1 MDNTEIKSL
10 IEDQGKANH
19 ARLKTLETQ
28 VEEIKT
34 KGSVDAETKER
45 LAKITADMV
54 ELNATKSRMDK
65 IETALNRRQIVD
77 ERGNEIPTER
87 VEHRKAFDKFV
98 RKGVD
103 NGLADLEKKALSVS
117 SDPDGGYTAPVELDR
132 EITRIVTEIS
142 DIRSIAQVTTIGA
155 PSLKKLVNLTGT
167 TSGWVGETEA
177 RPQTNAASLTALEFP
192 AMELYAMPAASQ
204 SLLDD
209 SFVNI
214 EEWAAQEVAIEFAR
228 AEGAAFVS
236 GDGVKRPKGLLAGTL
251 TEADSNGDSAWGST
265 AWVKTGAAGA
275 FKTTAAG
282 DNYRNLVA
290 LQFALKQQYRG
301 GASFIMNRGTLGTVM
316 GLTDSQG
323 HPLWRPGMT
332 AGVPS
337 MLNGYPVNEVQGLP
351 AIATNSYSIGFGNWQ
366 RHYLIVDRVG
376 VRILRDPFTAKPYV
390 LFYTTKRVGGGIQ
403 MYEAAKWLKFAA

>member
-1 MDNTEIKSL
+1 
-10 IEDQGKANH
+10 
-19 ARLKTLETQ
+19 
-28 VEEIKT
+28 
-34 KGSVDAETKER
+34 
-45 LAKITADMV
+45 
-54 ELNATKSRMDK
+54 MDK
-65 IETALNRRQIVD
+65 IETALNRRQVVD
-77 ERGNEIPTER
+77 EKGREIPSER
-87 VEHRKAFDKFV
+87 VEHRKAYDKFV
-98 RKGVD
+98 RKGRED
-103 NGLADLEKKALSVS
+103 GLAELEQKALSVT
-117 SDPDGGYTAPVELDR
+117 SDPDGGYTAPVELDHA
-132 EITRIVTEIS
+132 ITRIVTEIS
-142 DIRSIAQVTTIGA
+142 DIRSIAQVITIGA

-204 SLLDD
+204 TLLDD

-214 EEWAAQEVAIEFAR
+214 EEWVAQEVAIEFAR

-236 GDGVKRPKGLLAGTL
+236 GDGVKKPKGLLAGTMI
-251 TEADSNGDSAWGST
+251 EADANGDAAWGKT
-265 AWVKTGAAGA
+265 AFVKTGVSGA
-275 FKTTAAG
+275 FASANPG

-301 GASFIMNRGTLGTVM
+301 GASYIMNRGTLGTVM
-316 GLTDSQG
+316 GMTDDHGQ
-323 HPLWRPGMT
+323 PLWRPGMT

-337 MLNGYPVNEVQGLP
+337 MLNGYPVNEIQGLP
-351 AIATNSYSIGFGNWQ
+351 AIGANSFSIGFGNWQ